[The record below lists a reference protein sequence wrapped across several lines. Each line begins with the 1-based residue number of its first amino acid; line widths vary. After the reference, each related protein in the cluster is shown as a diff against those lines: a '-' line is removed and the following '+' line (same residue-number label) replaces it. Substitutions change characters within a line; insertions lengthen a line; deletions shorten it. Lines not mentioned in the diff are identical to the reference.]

1 MALCN
6 SYSSYKSGGFTVRL
20 LFPVQNI
27 DRRVGGTGEKI
38 ARLHCHYP
46 YIRFFSR
53 ASSLRFIAQSLS
65 YRWHY
70 SYNSFYF
77 L

>member
-6 SYSSYKSGGFTVRL
+6 SYSSNKSGGFTVRL

-27 DRRVGGTGEKI
+27 DRRVGGTEGKI

-46 YIRFFSR
+46 YVRFFSR
-53 ASSLRFIAQSLS
+53 ASSLHFTP
-65 YRWHY
+65 
-70 SYNSFYF
+70 
-77 L
+77 